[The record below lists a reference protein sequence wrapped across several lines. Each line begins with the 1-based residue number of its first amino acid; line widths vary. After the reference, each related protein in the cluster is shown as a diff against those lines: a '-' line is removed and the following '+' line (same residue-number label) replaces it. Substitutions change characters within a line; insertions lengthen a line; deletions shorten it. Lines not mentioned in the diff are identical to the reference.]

1 MRRNRIS
8 IITLSLILFGSVL
21 GGCQLKDPEQRI
33 AAREVQRKCDNS
45 AAKKYPVLN
54 VTQNHSEPVYVNVPT
69 GEIIC
74 STEYVRQPNVV
85 PGVGV
90 LSHKPKST
98 CAQKTS
104 RQFSHNRT
112 WQEIVDQNA
121 KKRSDF
127 ALACKKDWCEAN
139 FDNKYWSAGY
149 NDAELCVRTK

>member
-1 MRRNRIS
+1 MRRNKIS
-8 IITLSLILFGSVL
+8 SFALPLILFGNVL
-21 GGCQLKDPEQRI
+21 GGCQLKDTEHRI
-33 AAREVQRKCDNS
+33 AAREVQRKCDDT

-69 GEIIC
+69 GETIC
-74 STEYVRQPNVV
+74 STEYIRQPYVV

-90 LSHKPKST
+90 LSHKLKTT
-98 CAQKTS
+98 CVPKTS
-104 RQFSHNRT
+104 RQFSHNST
-112 WQEIVDQNA
+112 WQEIVDRNS

-139 FDNKYWSAGY
+139 FDNRYWSAGY